1 MSSMREST
9 DLAALHRLWA
19 EVHAAAPD
27 DAAGLPSGTGLRGKV
42 VRQIGSVAADVS
54 EPSLR
59 ADRALIG
66 ALIRTNDALAIRCDE
81 LGARVVELEDL
92 LREVVSVVGDDVVQL
107 RGPRPAGT
115 TPTPS
120 PTASPVA
127 ALSPSPRLMADLLAD
142 GSVLLLSSTWDDV
155 DFDQSFV
162 MRSLAGAISRR
173 RPVDVATPGPPR
185 SPRADGLFD
194 VHQIGTGSPDDPA

>member
-19 EVHAAAPD
+19 EVHGAAAD
-27 DAAGLPSGTGLRGKV
+27 DAAGRPSVSGLRGKV

-92 LREVVSVVGDDVVQL
+92 LREVVSVVGDDLVQL
-107 RGPRPAGT
+107 RASLHST
-115 TPTPS
+115 TPP
-120 PTASPVA
+120 P
-127 ALSPSPRLMADLLAD
+127 AD
-142 GSVLLLSSTWDDV
+142 G
-155 DFDQSFV
+155 
-162 MRSLAGAISRR
+162 
-173 RPVDVATPGPPR
+173 
-185 SPRADGLFD
+185 
-194 VHQIGTGSPDDPA
+194 

>member
-19 EVHAAAPD
+19 DLHGADAV

-54 EPSLR
+54 EPARR

-81 LGARVVELEDL
+81 LGSRVVELEDL
-92 LREVVSVVGDDVVQL
+92 LREVVSVVGDDLIQVRASLQS
-107 RGPRPAGT
+107 AT
-115 TPTPS
+115 TPK
-120 PTASPVA
+120 
-127 ALSPSPRLMADLLAD
+127 D
-142 GSVLLLSSTWDDV
+142 G
-155 DFDQSFV
+155 
-162 MRSLAGAISRR
+162 
-173 RPVDVATPGPPR
+173 
-185 SPRADGLFD
+185 
-194 VHQIGTGSPDDPA
+194 